1 MNLEIT
7 FDVKDVKYE
16 TMAKDVLT
24 VRQLEEQ
31 LARRKKKLEYLK
43 ETGAPVKAIHTAE
56 ADLRLTRRRL
66 ERIRNADCDEIIQD
80 LHGVAPDF

>member
-43 ETGAPVKAIHTAE
+43 ETGAPEKAIHTAE